1 MVEIPQSVDMKEIAH
16 VLEQNR
22 FIRMSDEANRIS
34 LNMGYTENW
43 FAGQR
48 PCYVADPDGYLIEIS
63 SFTR

>member
-22 FIRMSDEANRIS
+22 FIRMSDEANRIP
-34 LNMGYTENW
+34 LNMGYTENG

-48 PCYVADPDGYLIEIS
+48 TYYVADPDGYLIEIG